1 MEKWLEITISIHL
14 KTARNAKCPIFLGN
28 FTPKTSN
35 YCLKNRVLGFP
46 GGCLVYIFRES
57 WSLQNHI
64 HIPHHQGIPP
74 PRPPDIIQAPEF
86 QLAPKS
92 LLGLE
97 IFLVFFTFRTGKGQ
111 GSLNYPFGGNQ
122 TMQMY
127 GHFEGF
133 PLNSALFGLVI

>member
-1 MEKWLEITISIHL
+1 MTNQIVTMETWLEITISIHL
-14 KTARNAKCPIFLGN
+14 KTAWNAKCPIFLGN

-46 GGCLVYIFRES
+46 GGCLVYIFPDVV
-57 WSLQNHI
+57 SLTVEALKKPTSTSTFH
-64 HIPHHQGIPP
+64 HHQGIPP

-97 IFLVFFTFRTGKGQ
+97 KSQGDFFSFFLLFGRGKGRD
-111 GSLNYPFGGNQ
+111 
-122 TMQMY
+122 
-127 GHFEGF
+127 H
-133 PLNSALFGLVI
+133 

>member
-97 IFLVFFTFRTGKGQ
+97 KSQGDFF
-111 GSLNYPFGGNQ
+111 SLFYFSDGERAGIIKLPIWGESNNANVWSFWRIS
-122 TMQMY
+122 
-127 GHFEGF
+127 
-133 PLNSALFGLVI
+133 LK